1 VARAKRTDRAE
12 ARRKY
17 RAYLQAQEEAAIA
30 EARAHGGPDEA
41 PTSTPRARDQR
52 SSAAPVP
59 GARMGMFA
67 AARAAYRTPTYVS
80 DVRNIRSL
88 VVGSN
93 AVWPVLIMCV
103 VGGAYMS
110 IRISSGSSSAS
121 NDPILSTVYQ
131 FVFYPIPLIPPMLA
145 GFLAPRAT
153 WLAGL
158 IAAFIA
164 TMTLVV
170 VVGLNVGS
178 FSNTTGAISVASAT
192 PGATA
197 VASAVA
203 SAAASGS
210 AVPSSGASLA
220 ATAKPAVSGSPA
232 ASAAA
237 SGSPAAG
244 ASSSSGNTGK
254 SGSNTVGDL
263 LNLAIMLLVQSLG
276 FGAIIGALSG
286 WYKRFLGLTSGG
298 PRKPPASRP
307 NRGRPAQRRRP
318 ATR

>member
-30 EARAHGGPDEA
+30 EAREHGGPDEA
-41 PTSTPRARDQR
+41 PTRTLRARDQR

-93 AVWPVLIMCV
+93 AVWPVLIVCV
-103 VGGAYMS
+103 VSGAYLSWQM
-110 IRISSGSSSAS
+110 SSSKGAVT
-121 NDPILSTVYQ
+121 DPIVGAVYS
-131 FVFYPIPLIPPMLA
+131 FVFAPIPLLPPMLA

-153 WLAGL
+153 WLAGM

-164 TMTLVV
+164 SMTFVV
-170 VVGLNVGS
+170 VVGLNPSSFTNAAGGIALTSPSPATSAVASPAASGS
-178 FSNTTGAISVASAT
+178 AAPSSVASVVASAT
-192 PGATA
+192 PT
-197 VASAVA
+197 
-203 SAAASGS
+203 
-210 AVPSSGASLA
+210 
-220 ATAKPAVSGSPA
+220 VSGSPA

-244 ASSSSGNTGK
+244 TSTNTGNTG
-254 SGSNTVGDL
+254 NTGNVTFGYL
-263 LNLAIMLLVQSLG
+263 LGVTHQLLIQSLG
-276 FGAIIGALSG
+276 FGAIIGAVSG
-286 WYKRFLGLTSGG
+286 WYKRLLGYTSGPG
-298 PRKPPASRP
+298 KPSASRP
-307 NRGRPAQRRRP
+307 NRGRPTQRRRP

>member
-1 VARAKRTDRAE
+1 
-12 ARRKY
+12 
-17 RAYLQAQEEAAIA
+17 
-30 EARAHGGPDEA
+30 
-41 PTSTPRARDQR
+41 
-52 SSAAPVP
+52 
-59 GARMGMFA
+59 MGMFA

-110 IRISSGSSSAS
+110 IRISTGSGGAS

-131 FVFYPIPLIPPMLA
+131 FVFYPIPLLPPMLA

-178 FSNTTGAISVASAT
+178 FSNTTGAISVASPT
-192 PGATA
+192 PG
-197 VASAVA
+197 ASAVA
-203 SAAASGS
+203 SALASGS

-220 ATAKPAVSGSPA
+220 ATATPAVSGSPA

-254 SGSNTVGDL
+254 TGSNTVGDL

-286 WYKRFLGLTSGG
+286 WYKRLLGYTSGPG
-298 PRKPPASRP
+298 KPPASRP
-307 NRGRPAQRRRP
+307 NRGRPTQRRRP
-318 ATR
+318 VTR

>member
-17 RAYLQAQEEAAIA
+17 RAYLQAQEEAEIA
-30 EARAHGGPDEA
+30 EAREHGGADEA
-41 PTSTPRARDQR
+41 PTSTPRVRDQR

-59 GARMGMFA
+59 GARMGLFA

-80 DVRNIRSL
+80 DIRNIRSL
-88 VVGSN
+88 VVGSK

-110 IRISSGSSSAS
+110 IRISAGSSGAS

-131 FVFYPIPLIPPMLA
+131 FVFYPIPLLPPMLA

-164 TMTLVV
+164 TITLVV

-197 VASAVA
+197 VASAL
-203 SAAASGS
+203 ASGS
-210 AVPSSGASLA
+210 VVPSSGASLVA
-220 ATAKPAVSGSPA
+220 SATPAVSGSPA
-232 ASAAA
+232 ASATA
-237 SGSPAAG
+237 SRSPAAG
-244 ASSSSGNTGK
+244 ASSSTGSNGK
-254 SGSNTVGDL
+254 SNSNTVGDL
-263 LNLAIMLLVQSLG
+263 FNLAIMLLVQSLG

-298 PRKPPASRP
+298 SRKPPASRP
-307 NRGRPAQRRRP
+307 NRGRPTQRRRP